1 MSDIKTKSGLDFF
14 EVSSA
19 YQKCIRRGMEE
30 DALHF
35 AYELYISGFAKYFWK
50 RTLII
55 ASEDVGLADPDAVGR
70 VMQYHDMYLHLN
82 ELNDAHERLAIFQAV
97 IYLSRAK
104 KSRLVD
110 WTKMCV
116 VNQHKARLEC
126 DPDSPNALLI
136 PECALDV
143 HTRRGK
149 ANGKTV
155 LDFFTEGSHLE
166 NHEELPEEAE
176 RRDWAENFH
185 KAPKYMQEA
194 ARPPVGSNNPLRPD
208 ADLDVCRNG
217 TVVEQ
222 NGQKWLF

>member
-1 MSDIKTKSGLDFF
+1 MSDLRTKSGLDFF

-30 DALHF
+30 GALHF

-55 ASEDVGLADPDAVGR
+55 SSEDVGLADPDAVGR
-70 VMQYHDMYLHLN
+70 VMQYHDMYQRLHSA
-82 ELNDAHERLAIFQAV
+82 NDPHERLAIFQAV

-104 KSRLVD
+104 KSRLID

-116 VNQHKARLEC
+116 VNQHKSRMERDDAHALRI
-126 DPDSPNALLI
+126 PD
-136 PECALDV
+136 CALDV

-149 ANGKTV
+149 ANGKTI

-166 NHEELPEEAE
+166 NHEELPQEAE

-185 KAPKYMQEA
+185 RAPKYLQED
-194 ARPPVGSNNPLRPD
+194 ARPPVGSKNPLMPD
-208 ADLDVCRNG
+208 SDLDVDTTG
-217 TVVEQ
+217 SISEQ